1 MLQKAGRTLDL
12 SQLRGPAG
20 WDSRRIQKDAQQ
32 IEGIVAGLPLFRGL
46 PRARLAAIARAA
58 RLLLVRRGGYV
69 ARRGEPLAGV
79 FAVGEGMINVALR
92 GSNGT
97 ERVLR
102 FVGPGESFA
111 EAAALLGRASAIDAV
126 ALADSVLAVIAAPPL
141 RALMARDAALSL
153 RMAALLAERMLTLL
167 AEIEASELRPA
178 AGRLAAYLLALAP
191 PTRGAAL
198 TARLPA
204 TKTLIASRLGM
215 KKETL
220 SRLLH
225 DLIIRRLI
233 AVSQREIAILDPDTL
248 RAIARS

>member
-1 MLQKAGRTLDL
+1 MLQKAARTFDL
-12 SQLRGPAG
+12 SQSRGAAG
-20 WDSRRIQKDAQQ
+20 WDSRRIRKDAQQ
-32 IEGIVAGLPLFRGL
+32 IESIVAGLPLFHGL

-69 ARRGEPLAGV
+69 ARRGEPLAGL

-126 ALADSVLAVIAAPPL
+126 ALADSALAVIAAPPL

-178 AGRLAAYLLALAP
+178 AERLAAYLLALARP
-191 PTRGAAL
+191 GHGAL

-204 TKTLIASRLGM
+204 TKTLVASRLGM

-225 DLIIRRLI
+225 DLILRRLI
-233 AVSQREIAILDPDTL
+233 AVSQREIVILEPDAL
-248 RAIARS
+248 RAIARP